1 MVNAP
6 PLGLGIVYAF
16 PTFNIVRGGWGD
28 EKPQCAQ
35 FVETLVGIV
44 ETLIETLVETV
55 VNTCECCR
63 NVETAKLRVLKH

>member
-1 MVNAP
+1 MRSP
-6 PLGLGIVYAF
+6 PSTLYA
-16 PTFNIVRGGWGD
+16 GDGGD